1 MGPWITPH
9 RRFAHRRHLQLW
21 PGESHYNSQNQG
33 TRTNESYSYSTWA
46 PHCKCETAKLVGDY
60 YAFTVR
66 LTHARN
72 SYITSI
78 LGFKLSLLLSYLR
91 FMPKG
96 AYRYTTFVVILL
108 TILFHLAFLLVQ
120 INLCQPVS
128 TGSTAGVTN
137 AVTDSR
143 CRSQHNGI
151 QALLIRHAYLV
162 YPCTQ
167 PWPP

>member
-1 MGPWITPH
+1 MC
-9 RRFAHRRHLQLW
+9 
-21 PGESHYNSQNQG
+21 
-33 TRTNESYSYSTWA
+33 SYSTWA
-46 PHCKCETAKLVGDY
+46 PHCKWETAKLVGHY
-60 YAFTVR
+60 HAVTVR

-108 TILFHLAFLLVQ
+108 TVLFHLAFLLVQ

-151 QALLIRHAYLV
+151 RASLIRHAYLV

-167 PWPP
+167 PWPL